1 MKCLNCD
8 TDNLETRKY
17 CLQCGARLS
26 LLCPDCHFENQP
38 GDRFCGGCGKNF
50 IPSSTPPGVILAL
63 EQKLKNIQRYLPEG
77 LADKILSQRHKIEG
91 EHRLVTVM
99 FCDMAG
105 FTPLVEKLGSEKAYR
120 LMDQVYEIL
129 IHKVDEYEGAVN
141 EMTGDG
147 VMALF
152 GAPMALEDAPQKAIR
167 SALAIH
173 REMAMFSDRLQQE
186 GDSPRVRL
194 RIGIH
199 TGPVVVGSLGNNL
212 RVEFKAVGDT
222 VNLASRVE
230 AMAEPSTTYITE
242 DTFKLTEGLFRFEAL
257 GDRRVKGLT
266 KPVKVYRVIAP
277 SARRTRFD
285 VSAEKGLT
293 PFTARERELELLLDG
308 FQRVKGGRGQ
318 AYSIMSDPG
327 AGKSRLVYEFRK
339 AVAGEDVTFIEG
351 RCLSYSRNVAYHP
364 ILEVLRSAFDV
375 TEEDEDQQIREKAR
389 NGFRALGISE
399 EGALPY
405 LLELLS
411 PKESEMNLLTAS
423 NQEKT
428 KRIIEALNTIIIR
441 SSQSRPL
448 ILVIEDLHWA
458 DKSSTEC
465 LTALMDSI
473 PGQMIFLILTYRPE
487 FVHSWTGRSYHS
499 QITLNRLSSRNCLKI
514 ANHIL
519 SGAELGKNLED
530 LIIEKTDGIPFF
542 IEEFIRS
549 LKDLKAIELKKGE
562 WLLAKTPGEASIP
575 SKIHD
580 VIMARVDLLSE
591 AAKEILRT
599 GSVIEREFSFDL
611 ISRVTELSEQE
622 LRAHLS
628 HLKNAELLYERGVYP
643 KSTYVFKHA
652 LTREVIYDSLLTSRR
667 KALHE
672 SIGNAIEGLYQDS
685 IAEHYVILADH
696 FMESDNHFKASEYA
710 RLAGKRAES
719 SAALNDA
726 IAYTRKRVACL
737 EKLPRN
743 EEVEKLLVDA
753 RTGLGIY
760 LFLMSHVAEAK
771 EAIDPV
777 VDFAL
782 KGGDRRRISQIY
794 MILGYYSFTVKED
807 FPGAFKHLEQAVRVA
822 EEADDVATSVLA
834 NYMLGLALSWNCEF
848 EKTSLYIERALSV
861 VVAINIPWSI
871 AIMKSYLSFYAYNY
885 QGRNDLGFRTSLEA
899 VEIAEESGDIYSK
912 AMAYTTHG
920 FSCFYRGS
928 IEEATSFLLAGL
940 RFSETINLLS
950 FCVVAHQWLGYSY
963 FEMGDYENSQAHFEK
978 AIQLREIAGTFP
990 STDRLSRI
998 ALARTKAYKNNKA
1011 DDLELLC
1018 THARDNKVK
1027 LYEGSMARWIS
1038 EILIKLDDDRLNE
1051 AEEWISRALG
1061 AHGNYGMMWDLGM
1074 DHLLHAQILT
1084 RKGLTTK
1091 AEESLR
1097 QCKEIFKA
1105 CGASSWVQ
1113 RIEAR
1118 SLAS

>member
-1 MKCLNCD
+1 MKCSNCD
-8 TDNLETRKY
+8 TDNLETRKF

-26 LLCPDCHFENQP
+26 LECPDCHFENQP
-38 GDRFCGGCGKNF
+38 GDRFCGGCGQNL
-50 IPSSTPPGVILAL
+50 IPSSTPQSVTLAL
-63 EQKLKNIQRYLPEG
+63 EEKLKNIQRYLPQG

-120 LMDQVYEIL
+120 IMDQIYEIL
-129 IHKVDEYEGAVN
+129 IHKVHEYEGAVN

-173 REMAMFSDRLQQE
+173 REMAKFSDRLEQE
-186 GDSPRVRL
+186 EGSPRFRL

-199 TGPVVVGSLGNNL
+199 TGSVVVGSLGNNL

-230 AMAEPSTTYITE
+230 GMAEPSATYVTE

-257 GDRRVKGLT
+257 GDRKVKGMT

-277 SARRTRFD
+277 STRRTRFD

-293 PFTARERELELLLDG
+293 PFIARERELELLLDG

-351 RCLSYSRNVAYHP
+351 RCLSYSRNVTYHP
-364 ILEVLRSAFDV
+364 ILEILRSAFDIS
-375 TEEDEDQQIREKAR
+375 EEDENSQITDKVRK
-389 NGFRALGISE
+389 GFQALRIE
-399 EGALPY
+399 EEVVLPY
-405 LLELLS
+405 LLELLLV
-411 PKESEMNLLTAS
+411 KESGMDLLTAS
-423 NQEKT
+423 NEEKK
-428 KRIIEALNTIIIR
+428 KRINEALNTVIIK
-441 SSQSRPL
+441 SSQLRPL

-458 DKSSTEC
+458 DKSSREC
-465 LTALMDSI
+465 LTVLIDSI
-473 PGQMIFLILTYRPE
+473 PGQMILLIFTYRPE
-487 FVHSWTGRSYHS
+487 FVHSWAGRSYHS
-499 QITLNRLSSRNCLKI
+499 QITLNRLSSRDSIKMV
-514 ANHIL
+514 NHIL
-519 SGAELGKNLED
+519 TGAHLDRNLED
-530 LIIEKTDGIPFF
+530 LIIEKTDGVPFF

-549 LKDLKAIELKKGE
+549 LKDLKAIELRNGE
-562 WLLAKTPGEASIP
+562 WLLAKTTREASIP

-580 VIMARVDLLSE
+580 VIMSRVDLLPE
-591 AAKEILRT
+591 GAKEVLRT
-599 GSVIEREFSFDL
+599 GSVIEREFSYDL
-611 ISRVTELSEQE
+611 ISRVSNLPELE
-622 LRAHLS
+622 LRTHLS

-652 LTREVIYDSLLTSRR
+652 LTREVVYDSLLTSRR
-667 KALHE
+667 KVLHE
-672 SIGNAIEGLYQDS
+672 AVGNAIEDVYQDS
-685 IAEHYVILADH
+685 IAEHYVILMNH
-696 FMESDNHFKASEYA
+696 FMESENNFKAAEYA
-710 RLAGKRAES
+710 RLAGKRAEA

-737 EKLPRN
+737 EKLPRT
-743 EEVEKLLVDA
+743 EELEKLLVDA

-777 VDFAL
+777 VNFAL
-782 KGGDRRRISQIY
+782 RSGDRRRISQIY
-794 MILGYYSFTVKED
+794 MIMGYHSFTVKED
-807 FPGAFKHLEQAVRVA
+807 FPEAFKHLEQAVRVA
-822 EEADDVATSVLA
+822 EEANDVATSVLA

-848 EKTSLYIERALSV
+848 EKTSFYIERALSV
-861 VVAINIPWSI
+861 VEAINIPWSVS
-871 AIMKSYLSFYAYNY
+871 IMKSYLSFYAYNY
-885 QGRNDLGFRTSLEA
+885 QGKNDLGFRTSLEA
-899 VEIAEESGDIYSK
+899 VEIAEKSGDIYSR

-920 FSCFYRGS
+920 FSCFYRGLL
-928 IEEATSFLLAGL
+928 EEARSYLLAGL
-940 RFSETINLLS
+940 RFSESINLLS

-963 FEMGDYENSQAHFEK
+963 FEMGDYENSQDHYEK
-978 AIQLREIAGTFP
+978 AIQLREVAGTFP
-990 STDRLSRI
+990 STDKLSRI
-998 ALARTKAYKNNKA
+998 ALARTKVYKSSRVN
-1011 DDLELLC
+1011 DLELLC
-1018 THARDNKVK
+1018 TYARDNKVK

-1038 EILIKLDDDRLNE
+1038 EILIKQDDERLHD
-1051 AEEWISRALG
+1051 AEEWISRALS
-1061 AHGNYGMMWDLGM
+1061 AHGNCRMIWDVGT
-1074 DHLLHAQILT
+1074 DHLVHAQIMA
-1084 RKGLTTK
+1084 RKGLTREA
-1091 AEESLR
+1091 AESVH
-1097 QCKEIFKA
+1097 QAKEIFKA
-1105 CGASSWVQ
+1105 CGASGWLQ
-1113 RIEAR
+1113 RVEAR
-1118 SLAS
+1118 NFAS